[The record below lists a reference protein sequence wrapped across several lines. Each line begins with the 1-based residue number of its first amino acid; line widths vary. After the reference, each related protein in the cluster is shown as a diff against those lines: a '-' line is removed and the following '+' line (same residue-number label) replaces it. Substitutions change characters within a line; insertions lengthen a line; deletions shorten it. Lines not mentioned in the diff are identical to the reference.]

1 MKITFTQ
8 SICTPDYVYNAT
20 LELLSL
26 VKTCHVNHTTW
37 TIWTRSKTLIK
48 YYRLTEIPFILSKSQ
63 KHLNAVAI
71 DYLNFCLNL
80 GDTLFFLYLARKP
93 GHAVII
99 WHLNLSRSAEECWWA
114 ASSSLNL
121 FLVRFSVMVVL
132 ALLPIFLRNV
142 GCPFPFGSCLFLLNP
157 LI

>member
-26 VKTCHVNHTTW
+26 VKTCNVNHTTW
-37 TIWTRSKTLIK
+37 TIWTRSKTSIT
-48 YYRLTEIPFILSKSQ
+48 YYRLTEIPYILSKSQ
-63 KHLNAVAI
+63 KH
-71 DYLNFCLNL
+71 
-80 GDTLFFLYLARKP
+80 P
-93 GHAVII
+93 HAVNSLSGRYSFLPVSCQRT
-99 WHLNLSRSAEECWWA
+99 WTWCHNLTSELNLSRSPEECWWA